1 MSQAMADNDFQRRR
15 RIRNYAL
22 GGALLV
28 LAIVFFLITLVKFGG
43 G

>member
-1 MSQAMADNDFQRRR
+1 MSQAMADNDLERRR

-22 GGALLV
+22 GGVLLV
-28 LAIVFFLITLVKFGG
+28 LAIVFFLITIVKFGG